1 MNNIVII
8 ASAEGTFWLILLT
21 AAFLW
26 GYRDTLKKEKEKD
39 KDNHQ

>member
-1 MNNIVII
+1 MNDIQIL
-8 ASAEGTFWLILLT
+8 ASAEGVFWLVILT

-26 GYRDTLKKEKEKD
+26 GYRDTWRKDDEKN